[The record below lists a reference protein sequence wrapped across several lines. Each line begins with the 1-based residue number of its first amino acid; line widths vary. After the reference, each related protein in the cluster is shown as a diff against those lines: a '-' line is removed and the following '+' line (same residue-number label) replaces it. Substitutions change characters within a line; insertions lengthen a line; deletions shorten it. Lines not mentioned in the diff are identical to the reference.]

1 MTDES
6 FQCLPLVSTCIH
18 THVNIYTN
26 TGMTCNDNTTH
37 NFLQRCK
44 SNLNN
49 LIQLPWNMWKLSSK
63 EICEAFIREK
73 LDNVFLLLLFE
84 VLGIEFRTFCLLA
97 LSNVL
102 NIYSKIAVYFPFSLL
117 WPFAVCIYNWM
128 RGNLIFSQSS
138 LYSVD
143 IWMLILFEALF

>member
-1 MTDES
+1 MR
-6 FQCLPLVSTCIH
+6 VSNVYLWSRLAYIPMWT
-18 THVNIYTN
+18 YTQ
-26 TGMTCNDNTTH
+26 TQAWHAHDNTTH

-49 LIQLPWNMWKLSSK
+49 LIQLPWNMWKLCSK
-63 EICEAFIREK
+63 ELCEAFIREK
-73 LDNVFLLLLFE
+73 LGNVFLLLLFE

-102 NIYSKIAVYFPFSLL
+102 NIYSKISVCFPFSLL

>member
-1 MTDES
+1 MIVYNVYLWSRLAYIPIWT
-6 FQCLPLVSTCIH
+6 
-18 THVNIYTN
+18 YTQ
-26 TGMTCNDNTTH
+26 TQTWHAHDNATH

-63 EICEAFIREK
+63 EICKAFIREK
-73 LDNVFLLLLFE
+73 LNNVFLLLLFE
-84 VLGIEFRTFCLLA
+84 VLGIEFRTFCILS

-102 NIYSKIAVYFPFSLL
+102 NTYYKFAVCLSVPLL
-117 WPFAVCIYNWM
+117 WPIADCIYIWM
-128 RGNLIFSQSS
+128 RENLIFSQSS

-143 IWMLILFEALF
+143 IWILILFEALF